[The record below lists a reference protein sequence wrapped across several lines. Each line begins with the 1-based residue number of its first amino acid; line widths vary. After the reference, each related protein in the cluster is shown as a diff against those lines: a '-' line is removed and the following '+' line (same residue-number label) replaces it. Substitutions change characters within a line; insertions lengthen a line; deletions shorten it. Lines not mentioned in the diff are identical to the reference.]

1 MAYTPVRSSFTG
13 PSARI
18 GKSSAYHIDF
28 KMLDKLP
35 LAEKVKALDSLAKQ
49 YGSIGREIEFSNQAV
64 SGLKYNLNAPFDDR
78 AKLVM
83 QAAAAHRQRPGWN
96 SFDFYVPFK
105 GKSRFDQE
113 AVEGASIY
121 LPAIPGGKVR
131 RGTADDYGYY
141 SEALNPE
148 GQVVFRVGHGDINR
162 PEAGDIDLVEAL
174 AKPTTKEK
182 PQPGTQTQPKVSEQ
196 DQYKKYAELALF
208 QNLLNQQ
215 SQPTI
220 ADQLMGELYKGIL
233 G

>member
-1 MAYTPVRSSFTG
+1 MAYRTVRSSYTRPQDQF
-13 PSARI
+13 
-18 GKSSAYHIDF
+18 HIDLN
-28 KMLDKLP
+28 MLDNLP
-35 LAEKVKALDSLAKQ
+35 LAEKVKAFDSVVRQ
-49 YGSIGREIEFSNQAV
+49 YGSIGREVEFSNQNV

-78 AKLVM
+78 AKLIM
-83 QAAAAHRQRPGWN
+83 QAAAAHSHSKHPGWH
-96 SFDFYVPFK
+96 SLDFYVPFK
-105 GKSRFDQE
+105 GKSRFDQG

-174 AKPTTKEK
+174 DAPTTKEK
-182 PQPGTQTQPKVSEQ
+182 PQPGTQTQPRVSEQ
-196 DQYKKYAELALF
+196 DQYRKYAKLALF
-208 QNLLNQQ
+208 QDLLNRQR
-215 SQPTI
+215 PTI
-220 ADQLMGELYKGIL
+220 ADQLMGELYKGFL